1 MEYGSPDDAF
11 DPVSQVLYRTVV
23 VSEAPTGDGSG
34 AGREVGRETVAQR
47 LFSPGEVRAL
57 AREAGFAVA
66 AELGD
71 MDLRGEEGGEPPLT
85 AQEGDRYVAVLV
97 KKRES

>member
-1 MEYGSPDDAF
+1 M
-11 DPVSQVLYRTVV
+11 LHRTVV
-23 VSEAPTGDGSG
+23 VSEAKPDGS

-47 LFSPGEVRAL
+47 LFSPAEVRAL
-57 AREAGFAVA
+57 AREAGFRVA

-71 MDLRGEEGGEPPLT
+71 MEIGGNGDSPPSSPPLT

-97 KKRES
+97 KK